1 MRRNVGVARAVR
13 ARKDREVY
21 QGKGAE
27 LNAANLEHFQ
37 TQMAA
42 FKTKLEAFAE
52 KHKKQINKD
61 PEFRNKFQNM
71 CSKVG
76 VDPLASNKGFWAE
89 VLGVGSF
96 FYELGV
102 QIIHVC
108 LATRDANGG
117 IMQLEDLLRY
127 LRKIRQ
133 KSHREVQQV
142 SEEDVQRAITSL
154 EPLGNGL
161 RTVKVGHRQ
170 MLISV
175 PMELSSDHTSVLAA
189 AQENDGFV
197 TIPFLERTQAWDKE
211 RAKRSLHALQTQ
223 GMAWVDK
230 QTKDGEPS
238 YGFPSIKLQLV

>member
-13 ARKDREVY
+13 ARKERDAY

-27 LNAANLEHFQ
+27 LNRANLEHFQ

-42 FKTKLEAFAE
+42 FKRELENFAV

-117 IMQLEDLLRY
+117 IIQFEDLLQY
-127 LRKIRQ
+127 LRRIRQ
-133 KSHREVQQV
+133 RAGRETQQI
-142 SEEDVQRAITSL
+142 SEEDVQRAIASL

-161 RTVKVGHRQ
+161 RTVKVGPRQ
-170 MLISV
+170 MLVSV
-175 PMELSSDHTSVLAA
+175 PMELSPDHTTVLEA
-189 AQENDGFV
+189 AQTHAGV
-197 TIPFLERTQAWDKE
+197 LSIPVVQRDLGWSQE
-211 RAKRSLHALQTQ
+211 RAARVLDALQAQ
-223 GMAWVDK
+223 GMTWVDK
-230 QTKDGEPS
+230 QTKDGVPAYE
-238 YGFPSIKLQLV
+238 FPSIQLNLM